1 MVISAIGRTA
11 AKAAMKKI
19 SDASAKKARAVNKEN
34 LKKTDFKAIEAM
46 KTAEGTGRASEV
58 LKNFKLPT
66 AAREPGKFFKLPTAA
81 GEPGKFKASVNS
93 AVSKKINSFSE
104 KQLGT
109 LSKSNVG
116 PLLSQKVKRKVQ
128 DALDRFKKPSRQKGG
143 GMAIRGMG
151 AALRGGGM
159 ALRGMGAAYKKK

>member
-1 MVISAIGRTA
+1 MVISAIGRIA

-34 LKKTDFKAIEAM
+34 LKKTDFKAIA
-46 KTAEGTGRASEV
+46 KAGLSDIKLAEGTTGRASEIFKKGNKIFGV
-58 LKNFKLPT
+58 LPS
-66 AAREPGKFFKLPTAA
+66 AA
-81 GEPGKFKASVNS
+81 GEPGKIRASVNS

-104 KQLGT
+104 KQLGM
-109 LSKSNVG
+109 LSKTNFG

-128 DALDRFKKPSRQKGG
+128 NALERFKKPSRQKGG
-143 GMAIRGMG
+143 GMATRGMG

>member
-1 MVISAIGRTA
+1 MVISAIGRMA
-11 AKAAMKKI
+11 AKAAIKKI
-19 SDASAKKARAVNKEN
+19 SNASAKKARAANKADR
-34 LKKTDFKAIEAM
+34 KATDFKAIA
-46 KTAEGTGRASEV
+46 KAGLSDIKLAETTGRVSELFKKGNKIIGILPAASGE
-58 LKNFKLPT
+58 
-66 AAREPGKFFKLPTAA
+66 KFIGSL
-81 GEPGKFKASVNS
+81 SR
-93 AVSKKINSFSE
+93 

-128 DALDRFKKPSRQKGG
+128 NALDRFKKPSRQKGG
-143 GMAIRGMG
+143 GMATRGMG

>member
-1 MVISAIGRTA
+1 MVISAIGRMA

-66 AAREPGKFFKLPTAA
+66 AA
-81 GEPGKFKASVNS
+81 GEPGKFRESVNS

-104 KQLGT
+104 KQLGM
-109 LSKSNVG
+109 LSKTNFG
-116 PLLSQKVKRKVQ
+116 PLLNQKVKRKVQ

-143 GMAIRGMG
+143 GMATRGMG

>member
-1 MVISAIGRTA
+1 MVISAIGRMA

-34 LKKTDFKAIEAM
+34 LKKTDFKAIA
-46 KTAEGTGRASEV
+46 KAGLSDIKLAETTGRVSE
-58 LKNFKLPT
+58 LFKKGNKIIGILP
-66 AAREPGKFFKLPTAA
+66 AAAGPGKLKSL
-81 GEPGKFKASVNS
+81 
-93 AVSKKINSFSE
+93 SE
-104 KQLGT
+104 KQLGM
-109 LSKSNVG
+109 LSKTNFG
-116 PLLSQKVKRKVQ
+116 PLLNQKVKRKAQ

-143 GMAIRGMG
+143 GMATRGMG

>member
-1 MVISAIGRTA
+1 MVISAIGRMA
-11 AKAAMKKI
+11 AKAAIKKI

-46 KTAEGTGRASEV
+46 KTAEGTERI
-58 LKNFKLPT
+58 
-66 AAREPGKFFKLPTAA
+66 
-81 GEPGKFKASVNS
+81 
-93 AVSKKINSFSE
+93 SKKINSFSE
-104 KQLGT
+104 KQLGM
-109 LSKSNVG
+109 LSKQDFG
-116 PLLSQKVKRKVQ
+116 PLLNQKVKRKVQ

-143 GMAIRGMG
+143 GMATRGMG

>member
-1 MVISAIGRTA
+1 MVISAIGRIA
-11 AKAAMKKI
+11 AKAAA
-19 SDASAKKARAVNKEN
+19 ASAKKARAANKADR
-34 LKKTDFKAIEAM
+34 KATDFKAM

-58 LKNFKLPT
+58 LKNFKLPS
-66 AAREPGKFFKLPTAA
+66 AA

-104 KQLGT
+104 KQLET
-109 LSKSNVG
+109 LSKQDFG

-159 ALRGMGAAYKKK
+159 ALRGMGAVLKKEKK

>member
-1 MVISAIGRTA
+1 MVISAIGRIA

-19 SDASAKKARAVNKEN
+19 SDASAKKARAANKAN
-34 LKKTDFKAIEAM
+34 LKKTDFKAIA
-46 KTAEGTGRASEV
+46 KAGLSDIKLAETTGRVSE
-58 LKNFKLPT
+58 LFKKGNKIIGILP
-66 AAREPGKFFKLPTAA
+66 AAAGPGKL
-81 GEPGKFKASVNS
+81 NS
-93 AVSKKINSFSE
+93 LSR

-143 GMAIRGMG
+143 GMATRGMG

>member
-1 MVISAIGRTA
+1 MVISAIGRIA
-11 AKAAMKKI
+11 AKAAIKKI

-46 KTAEGTGRASEV
+46 KTAEGTERI
-58 LKNFKLPT
+58 
-66 AAREPGKFFKLPTAA
+66 
-81 GEPGKFKASVNS
+81 
-93 AVSKKINSFSE
+93 SKKINSFSE
-104 KQLGT
+104 KQLGM
-109 LSKSNVG
+109 LSKQDFG
-116 PLLSQKVKRKVQ
+116 PLLNQKVKRKVQ